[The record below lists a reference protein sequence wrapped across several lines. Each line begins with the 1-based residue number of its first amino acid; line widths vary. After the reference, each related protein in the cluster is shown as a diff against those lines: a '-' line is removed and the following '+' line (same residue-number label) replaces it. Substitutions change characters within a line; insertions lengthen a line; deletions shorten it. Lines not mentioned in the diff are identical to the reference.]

1 MYIKLLA
8 KSFFIRPIRIKLIDL
23 RKFECKIMHQM
34 TDTLNDAEVQQYVA
48 FLKVYSNYI
57 FKNDTIKT
65 HVSHFS
71 K

>member
-1 MYIKLLA
+1 
-8 KSFFIRPIRIKLIDL
+8 
-23 RKFECKIMHQM
+23 MHQM